1 MKRFLKIK
9 HIVSMMV
16 LMVAVLAPTS
26 CTKNNGNIGNLF
38 GMWQIQSIE
47 VNGQDATPTTETLY
61 LAFQS
66 NSLLLRGANDTHQTN
81 EVFGVFVHEGDKIQ
95 LNFNISGWVPPVSS
109 HLTQGVNDGT
119 IQTLTG
125 KDFVFTVVNN
135 NSETV
140 RFVCK
145 KWN

>member
-1 MKRFLKIK
+1 MKRFLKTK

-16 LMVAVLAPTS
+16 LMVAVLLTSS
-26 CTKNNGNIGNLF
+26 CTKNNGNIGDIF
-38 GMWQIQSIE
+38 GMWQIQSIQ
-47 VNGQDATPTTETLY
+47 VNDQDATPTTKTLY
-61 LAFQS
+61 LSFQS
-66 NSLLLRGANDTHQTN
+66 NALLLRGANDSKRTD
-81 EVFGVFVHEGDKIQ
+81 EVYGSFVHEGDNIQ
-95 LNFNISGWVPPVSS
+95 LIFDIGGWTPPTSS
-109 HLTQGVNDGT
+109 HLTKGVNDGK

-125 KDFVFTVVNN
+125 KDFIFTVVNG